1 MRIRTR
7 PRTIAAV
14 LAAATLLLVSA
25 PGLAMAAPPQRP
37 SRPSVGL
44 RPAKQATSFQRTT
57 KAAATLAASQI
68 RWELRNANTA
78 GRPDVVVAYGGVTAA
93 AVVTGDWDGNGSHTV
108 GVVYARPDGQ
118 LEWQL
123 RNANTPGT
131 PDVVVRF
138 GGTSSVPVTGDW
150 DGNGTTTIG
159 VAFAR
164 PDGQVGWH
172 LKNDNF
178 PGRPDVV
185 VAYGGTNSVPVTG
198 DWDGNR
204 TTTIGVA
211 FARSDHQVG
220 WHLRN

>member
-78 GRPDVVVAYGGVTAA
+78 GRPDVVVAYGG
-93 AVVTGDWDGNGSHTV
+93 
-108 GVVYARPDGQ
+108 
-118 LEWQL
+118 
-123 RNANTPGT
+123 
-131 PDVVVRF
+131 
-138 GGTSSVPVTGDW
+138 
-150 DGNGTTTIG
+150 
-159 VAFAR
+159 
-164 PDGQVGWH
+164 
-172 LKNDNF
+172 
-178 PGRPDVV
+178 
-185 VAYGGTNSVPVTG
+185 TNSVPVTG

-220 WHLRN
+220 WHLRNANSAGPPDVAVAYGGVDAFAIVTGDWDGNGSDTPGAVYERSGELQWQLRDAATPGLPDHVFGYGGLDAGALVAGDWDGNGTWTPGVAY

>member
-93 AVVTGDWDGNGSHTV
+93 AIVTGD
-108 GVVYARPDGQ
+108 
-118 LEWQL
+118 
-123 RNANTPGT
+123 
-131 PDVVVRF
+131 
-138 GGTSSVPVTGDW
+138 
-150 DGNGTTTIG
+150 
-159 VAFAR
+159 
-164 PDGQVGWH
+164 
-172 LKNDNF
+172 
-178 PGRPDVV
+178 
-185 VAYGGTNSVPVTG
+185 
-198 DWDGNR
+198 
-204 TTTIGVA
+204 
-211 FARSDHQVG
+211 
-220 WHLRN
+220 